1 MILFTAGHPFA
12 GKTELV
18 KLLVA
23 SYRDTTVIDP
33 TNLRPPEYAQ
43 MTPADQ
49 ASARIAAWEVSLE
62 MLTEAM
68 NKPDKDLVIFDTC
81 GAKSSAML
89 QQFVNAKAKKHKVFY
104 VFVGAPMKDCQKR
117 AGTLW
122 PRPEVIQGYS
132 KDFLESV
139 PKLRTA
145 SDRFLFVKNTQDEA
159 RIALKSAAGRIVRA
173 INDINEANRIPKPVT
188 AHNPASR
195 TR

>member
-18 KLLVA
+18 KLLSA

-33 TNLRPPEYAQ
+33 SNLRPPEYGQ

-49 ASARIAAWEVSLE
+49 ATARIAAWEVSLE

-68 NKPDKDLVIFDTC
+68 NKPNKDLVIFDTC
-81 GAKSSAML
+81 GAKTSAML
-89 QQFVNAKAKKHKVFY
+89 QQFVNAKTKKHVVFY
-104 VFVGAPMKDCQKR
+104 VFVGSKMIECQKR
-117 AGTLW
+117 AGALW

-139 PKLRTA
+139 PKLRKA
-145 SDRFLFVKNTQDEA
+145 SDRFLFVKNTQDDA
-159 RIALKSAAGRIVRA
+159 RIALKSAAGRIIRA
-173 INDINEANRIPKPVT
+173 INDINETNRILKPVPT
-188 AHNPASR
+188 HRPTSR

>member
-18 KLLVA
+18 KCLVA

-33 TNLRPPEYAQ
+33 ANLRPPEYNQ
-43 MTPADQ
+43 MSPADQ
-49 ASARIAAWEVSLE
+49 AAARIAAWEVSLE

-68 NKPDKDLVIFDTC
+68 NKPNKDLVIFDTC
-81 GAKSSAML
+81 GAKTSAML
-89 QQFVNAKAKKHKVFY
+89 QQFVNAKAKKHTIFY

-117 AGTLW
+117 AGALW
-122 PRPEVIQGYS
+122 PRPDVIQGYS

-145 SDRFLFVKNTQDEA
+145 ADRFLFVKNTQDDA
-159 RIALKSAAGRIVRA
+159 RVALKSSAGRIIRA
-173 INDINEANRIPKPVT
+173 INDINEANRVLKPVPT
-188 AHNPASR
+188 HNPTGRAR
-195 TR
+195 